1 MCSPAH
7 LLVATTVLS
16 ALMACQASP
25 SGEGGGN
32 GHPNSG
38 GTTGSGGA
46 PVDAAADA
54 GGGSGGAST
63 ATGGANA
70 GTGGANTATGGV
82 GAGGSGGAADAATGG
97 AAGAGGSGGPGGV
110 IGAGGRAGA
119 GSGGAGG
126 RGGQVGTCPF
136 GSADQLIWSGVAPGG
151 AGVTV
156 REVVTERSTNPRL
169 HDRTIAG
176 VTKPSVLPYLAAKP
190 NGAAAIVL
198 PGGGYTHL
206 AYDKE
211 GTEIATW
218 LNSVGVSAFVLKYRL
233 PSDFPG
239 EGWVALAD
247 AQRAL
252 RLIRKSAA
260 ACKIDPAR
268 IGVIGFSAG
277 GHLASQ
283 LETRFSAQ
291 LAPAVDDVD
300 AIDARPAFG
309 VLVYPVISMNPAI
322 AHAGSKTALLGAN
335 PAAAAVALASSELQV
350 TATTPATFLGASL
363 RDTTVKPDNSK
374 RFDDALIAASVPQ
387 ELHLYQDGGHGTGL
401 NAPGDMGSWPAQCA
415 SWLTSSK
422 FLSGPLP

>member
-1 MCSPAH
+1 M
-7 LLVATTVLS
+7 
-16 ALMACQASP
+16 
-25 SGEGGGN
+25 
-32 GHPNSG
+32 
-38 GTTGSGGA
+38 
-46 PVDAAADA
+46 
-54 GGGSGGAST
+54 
-63 ATGGANA
+63 
-70 GTGGANTATGGV
+70 
-82 GAGGSGGAADAATGG
+82 
-97 AAGAGGSGGPGGV
+97 
-110 IGAGGRAGA
+110 
-119 GSGGAGG
+119 
-126 RGGQVGTCPF
+126 
-136 GSADQLIWSGVAPGG
+136 
-151 AGVTV
+151 TV

-283 LETRFSAQ
+283 LETRFSAP
-291 LAPAVDDVD
+291 LTPAVDDVD

-374 RFDDALIAASVPQ
+374 RFDDALIAVSVPQ